1 MGSTHSGERLDRCAL
16 GIAIEL
22 ADEAVARRHMARADY
37 AELLA
42 QLYEAV
48 RDGWPVGSLVP
59 HARAVADEL
68 ARGTER
74 RCLPP
79 LRLVEAMF

>member
-1 MGSTHSGERLDRCAL
+1 MGSTHSGERLDRGAL

-48 RDGWPVGSLVP
+48 RDGWPIGSLVP

-68 ARGTER
+68 AKRSER
-74 RCLPP
+74 RWLPP
-79 LRLVEAMF
+79 PARVEAAL